1 MFFLDFSYRVPHR
14 PARVHGALLA
24 AAILAGCS
32 NTTSGSVQTSTSS
45 GNAGSGQTQVSS
57 ASGGSVSGS
66 SGQATLPS
74 SGSSSGVAQAVESGA
89 VSGNTAMSATID
101 GSADASL
108 SDATESEGGSSC
120 PGVFCEDFEEG
131 QVDTTKWV
139 SYTINGATL
148 EVQTNIVAHGLYAAH
163 FRGLGMGQSY
173 AYLVTKM
180 APAALQANNFGRAYF
195 YIAQQNSGT
204 PDTGLI
210 WGGTAGFPTPTYL
223 SIAEHSGGWQLGFI
237 KLQGSPGGESQAYPP
252 PPIPVAKWT
261 CLEWEFS
268 DQPTGINLWADGAV
282 IGSLDANDVAYPPNS
297 PKGSLFNG
305 MTSGL
310 IGSFTDF
317 GFGFY
322 DWHPDMKA
330 YDYYYDDIVLDTK
343 RVGCL

>member
-1 MFFLDFSYRVPHR
+1 
-14 PARVHGALLA
+14 
-24 AAILAGCS
+24 
-32 NTTSGSVQTSTSS
+32 
-45 GNAGSGQTQVSS
+45 
-57 ASGGSVSGS
+57 
-66 SGQATLPS
+66 
-74 SGSSSGVAQAVESGA
+74 
-89 VSGNTAMSATID
+89 
-101 GSADASL
+101 
-108 SDATESEGGSSC
+108 
-120 PGVFCEDFEEG
+120 
-131 QVDTTKWV
+131 
-139 SYTINGATL
+139 
-148 EVQTNIVAHGLYAAH
+148 
-163 FRGLGMGQSY
+163 MGQSY

-195 YIAQQNSGT
+195 YIAQQNNGT

-223 SIAEHSGGWQLGFI
+223 SLAEHSGGWQLGFI

-282 IGSLDANDVAYPPNS
+282 VGSLDANDVAYPPNS